1 MDLSIK
7 VYIMRTTTKKVM
19 KWWNGNFFFFN
30 TNLNLRMT
38 VRFSRAFSGRNDQH
52 GKMAVV
58 KIKCS
63 APQLQIIYLIK
74 HRKIIFL
81 NHILMLRFN
90 ILKNDLNMLFEK
102 IFRGEKSIRILEDQ
116 QLWLVFVSELLHWS
130 NLYLYQW
137 LSRGGPWPGSI
148 NIA

>member
-7 VYIMRTTTKKVM
+7 VYIMRTTTKKS
-19 KWWNGNFFFFN
+19 WNDEMGNFFFY

-38 VRFSRAFSGRNDQH
+38 VRFSRVFSGRNDQH

-74 HRKIIFL
+74 HRKTIFL

-90 ILKNDLNMLFEK
+90 ILKNDLHMLFEK
-102 IFRGEKSIRILEDQ
+102 IFRGENSIRILEDQ
-116 QLWLVFVSELLHWS
+116 LWLVFVSALLYWS

-137 LSRGGPWPGSI
+137 FSRCGPWSSSI